1 MKQKQKC
8 WACGIATAFDMGLDC
23 SAGRLR
29 LCRFCADALYDKAL
43 ERKKALESQKR
54 PARAKR
60 ADLATN
66 PAEEDD
72 GEAADLLALKGCGK

>member
-1 MKQKQKC
+1 MKQKC

-43 ERKKALESQKR
+43 ERKRALESQKR

-60 ADLATN
+60 ADLATDN
-66 PAEEDD
+66 EV
-72 GEAADLLALKGCGK
+72 ADLLAMKGCGRNDTGV